1 MKFMASKLLIIGAI
15 AFAIFSSPALAQT
28 VNGAGGDSNGNS
40 SGNSGGASGGDLGD
54 RNGGAKSAQ
63 RVAPV
68 FIRTD
73 YSIGEEKTQ
82 DGKKWIVMKADYAAS
97 IKADLEKISSILT
110 DYEAMPKVFKNIEK
124 VEVVERLPDGAITR
138 QTTIVR
144 GLGVSFRNTLLFR
157 ISNKSLS
164 PNVFVQTFSLSEGDK
179 ATLKTEGSWT
189 IEYSKAEGGCVVSYR
204 TENVILHQY
213 PLQDSVMSAFGAG
226 EIKKLLFELCDAI
239 GGK

>member
-1 MKFMASKLLIIGAI
+1 MASKLFIIGAI
-15 AFAIFSSPALAQT
+15 AFALSSPAFAQSG
-28 VNGAGGDSNGNS
+28 NIANGNPE
-40 SGNSGGASGGDLGD
+40 GKNAGAS
-54 RNGGAKSAQ
+54 SAR
-63 RVAPV
+63 RVEPV
-68 FIRTD
+68 FIRTNF
-73 YSIGEEKTQ
+73 SIGEEKTQ

-124 VEVVERLPDGAITR
+124 VEVVERLPDGAVTR

-144 GLGVSFRNTLLFR
+144 GLGFSFRNTLLFR
-157 ISNKSLS
+157 ISNTSVS
-164 PNVFVQTFSLSEGDK
+164 PDVFVQTFSLSEGDK
-179 ATLKTEGSWT
+179 STLKTEGSWT
-189 IEYSKAEGGCVVSYR
+189 LEYSKAEGGCVVSYR

-226 EIKKLLFELCDAI
+226 EIKKLFFELCDAI